1 MPLWITNNVNLLPNI
16 HEWTECNSWK
26 KSFFLKKM
34 VYDEIRRN
42 SRPKLRPVLDAALNN
57 LFFQKLFLP

>member
-1 MPLWITNNVNLLPNI
+1 MDRVQFVEEI
-16 HEWTECNSWK
+16 
-26 KSFFLKKM
+26 FFLKKKM
-34 VYDEIRRN
+34 VYDETRRN